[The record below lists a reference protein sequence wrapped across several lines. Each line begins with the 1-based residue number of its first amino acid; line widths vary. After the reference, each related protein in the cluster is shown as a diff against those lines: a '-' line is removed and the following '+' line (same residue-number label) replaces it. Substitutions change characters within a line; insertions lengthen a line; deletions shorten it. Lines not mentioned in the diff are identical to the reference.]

1 MEAFVDC
8 HTFQFTR
15 KSSDTVFATDVNPED
30 NSSVFVICNGSWLC
44 NLSSYDSSSF
54 ACALPASGILCSFPS
69 TVGVFFPAGRQN
81 LKEDSLYLCHLSSSM
96 AEASKGRPDNY
107 FSQPDRNLSLCLLG
121 TLVTFRDHFHT
132 PWFVR
137 GCVRNDHNG
146 TQISYQQ
153 LRLLQF
159 SVPLILIK
167 KIAFI

>member
-1 MEAFVDC
+1 M
-8 HTFQFTR
+8 R

-44 NLSSYDSSSF
+44 NLSGYDSSSF
-54 ACALPASGILCSFPS
+54 ARALPASGILCSFPS

-81 LKEDSLYLCHLSSSM
+81 LKEDSLCLCHLSSSM
-96 AEASKGRPDNY
+96 AGACKGRPDNY
-107 FSQPDRNLSLCLLG
+107 FSQPDRNSSLCLLG
-121 TLVTFRDHFHT
+121 TLCDFETIFT

-137 GCVRNDHNG
+137 GCVRNDHKG

-153 LRLLQF
+153 LRRLQF
-159 SVPLILIK
+159 SVPLILMK